1 MEKITEMISDEELVE
16 LFNQTI
22 SVQEKLNIF
31 GRIQDESYKIELLN
45 NIPQNEKYKFIGKLR
60 NPEDIAIQLKGIE
73 DEKSKIK
80 TFNYIAK
87 QYKGNSK
94 KFLELLESIDFTV
107 QLPENSRSFNLNNF
121 NDMNMDSMIKIQE
134 NVENSS
140 DIMFKINE
148 QDAEKVEY
156 SFAEMSAIVA
166 KLEELTAGIP
176 ESSSEFERF
185 FTIYYRITNNITYN
199 YETVSKT
206 NDEIKKSF
214 EEMTYSRFEL
224 EKIKEIIDKRDKKVS
239 GIRRDSAGMYGGLID
254 GKAICVG
261 YATILH
267 EALKRVG
274 IKSQIVLGLEQKK
287 GVGLNVV
294 EGHAWNQVQID
305 GKWYNADATWDAVQL
320 QRTGG
325 YDFCLR
331 GDNTFGHK
339 EFPKIISKNTHV
351 CKEDNK
357 IDNFMVKKIVSR
369 NMFWGGIRGGR

>member
-1 MEKITEMISDEELVE
+1 MKEITEMMSDEELVE
-16 LFNQTI
+16 LFNQAI

-31 GRIQDESYKIELLN
+31 GRIQDENCKIELLN

-60 NPEDIAIQLKGIE
+60 NPEDIAMQLNGIE

-87 QYKGNSK
+87 QCKGNSK
-94 KFLELLESIDFTV
+94 KFLQLLESIDFSV

-134 NVENSS
+134 HVENSS

-148 QDAEKVEY
+148 QDAEKVQY

-176 ESSSEFERF
+176 ENSSEFEKF

-199 YETVSKT
+199 HETVSKT
-206 NDEIKKSF
+206 NEEMKKSF
-214 EEMTYSRFEL
+214 EEMIHLIFEI
-224 EKIKEIIDKRDKKVS
+224 EKVKEIIDKRNERVS
-239 GIRRDSAGMYGGLID
+239 GIRRDSAGMYGGLVD

-274 IKSQIVLGLEQKK
+274 LKSQIVLGLESQK
-287 GVGLNVV
+287 GVGLNAV

-305 GKWYNADATWDAVQL
+305 GKWYNADATWDATQL

-325 YDFCLR
+325 YAFCLR
-331 GDNTFGHK
+331 GDDTFGHG

-351 CKEDNK
+351 CKEDRK
-357 IDNFMVKKIVSR
+357 IDDFLVRRVVHKNK
-369 NMFWGGIRGGR
+369 FWGGIRGGR

>member
-1 MEKITEMISDEELVE
+1 MKEIKEIISDEELVE
-16 LFNQTI
+16 LFNQAI

-31 GRIQDESYKIELLN
+31 GRIQDENCKIELLN

-60 NPEDIAIQLKGIE
+60 NPEDIGMQLNEIE
-73 DEKSKIK
+73 DEKSKVK

-94 KFLELLESIDFTV
+94 KFLQLLESIDFSV
-107 QLPENSRSFNLNNF
+107 QLTENSRSFNLNNF

-140 DIMFKINE
+140 DIVFKINE
-148 QDAEKVEY
+148 QDAEKVQY

-199 YETVSKT
+199 HETVSKT
-206 NDEIKKSF
+206 N
-214 EEMTYSRFEL
+214 EEMKRCFEGMIDL
-224 EKIKEIIDKRDKKVS
+224 VFQGKRTTEIRDKRDEKIAM
-239 GIRRDSAGMYGGLID
+239 IRRDSAGMYGGLVD

-274 IKSQIVLGLEQKK
+274 VKSQIVI
-287 GVGLNVV
+287 GVNAN

-305 GKWYNADATWDAVQL
+305 GKWYNADATWDAERL

-325 YDFCLR
+325 YAFVLR
-331 GDNTFGHK
+331 GDNTFGH
-339 EFPKIISKNTHV
+339 EGFPKIISKNTHV
-351 CKEDNK
+351 CKEDK
-357 IDNFMVKKIVSR
+357 GIDNFLANRIVSR